1 MKRLIIGFF
10 GLVFVLAV
18 LGCQLGSNNQ
28 STKTTIKE
36 NLTLEIS
43 VLDAKTKENL
53 PTAFWTT
60 EPIVGGENTIYA
72 ENSKQEKYKR
82 IFNLEASGIYDV
94 TITASGYFPEHK
106 VINIKPGES
115 KVCFAL
121 RAIPPQTSEK
131 AVYDELRK
139 FYSLRVYRPSYL
151 PNGFKIAPYTGPD
164 NSKHPNPHIIGTE
177 AEVDYESSS
186 GKIRLRFGVK
196 GDIGATLP
204 PEHIKIAGN
213 TAYIAKEGNNVTIL
227 WHEKAED
234 DRYLYMIQSK
244 NVSKWEVIKFAES
257 LYVVE

>member
-1 MKRLIIGFF
+1 MKRLIIGFCV
-10 GLVFVLAV
+10 LVFALAV
-18 LGCQLGSNNQ
+18 SGCQPRYDNQ
-28 STKTTIKE
+28 STTTTTQE
-36 NLTLEIS
+36 NVTLEIS

-53 PTAFWTT
+53 PTASWVT
-60 EPIVGGENTIYA
+60 EIVGNGSRIYS
-72 ENSKQEKYKR
+72 ESSKQEKYKR
-82 IFNLEASGIYDV
+82 IFNLEVSGIYDI

-115 KVCFAL
+115 KVRFAL

-131 AVYDELRK
+131 AIYDKLRK

-164 NSKHPNPHIIGTE
+164 NFKHPNPHIIGTE